1 MREKMA
7 RFMAG
12 RYGGDQ
18 LNRFVAVS
26 GCVLI
31 LVGFFVG
38 GVVSLLLYFVSLA
51 GLVWSYYRMFSR
63 NFDKR
68 RQENARYL
76 RFKQR
81 MNSDVRLNKERWSQ
95 RRSDVRL
102 NKERW
107 SQRRDYK
114 FFTCP
119 ACHTTLR
126 VPKGKGKINI
136 VCRKCGNS
144 FQGKT

>member
-18 LNRFVAVS
+18 LNRFIAIAGCLLFVAGMIVR
-26 GCVLI
+26 GQI
-31 LVGFFVG
+31 
-38 GVVSLLLYFVSLA
+38 SLALYAVAMA
-51 GLVWSYYRMFSR
+51 GLVWTYFRMFSR
-63 NFDKR
+63 SIYKR
-68 RQENARYL
+68 RAENEKYLKIRY
-76 RFKQR
+76 
-81 MNSDVRLNKERWSQ
+81 RLTSGF
-95 RRSDVRL
+95 RL
-102 NKERW
+102 KKERW

-114 FFTCP
+114 SFTCP

-126 VPKGKGKINI
+126 VPKGKGRINI